1 MSMSRVLLVL
11 AAAGCCLLKD
21 AEAFALSRTTRSR
34 SSSALHSQR
43 PDGFDDAIENELDAM
58 FGNSNGGFEE
68 ERRFAGGRDPMGGR
82 SPMGQRPRDDGI
94 RGPGGE
100 SMDELD
106 AMFGGPSNGPPDAAA
121 FSDPRRRQGR
131 SPFGNQP
138 PPPPANDYDD
148 DLPNLDEMFDSG
160 VEYKT
165 RDDGSVVPAAF
176 SAGNTGL
183 SLKESMHP
191 ELYAQL
197 FPNGEPG
204 EQ

>member
-1 MSMSRVLLVL
+1 
-11 AAAGCCLLKD
+11 
-21 AEAFALSRTTRSR
+21 
-34 SSSALHSQR
+34 
-43 PDGFDDAIENELDAM
+43 
-58 FGNSNGGFEE
+58 
-68 ERRFAGGRDPMGGR
+68 
-82 SPMGQRPRDDGI
+82 MGQRPRDDGI

-106 AMFGGPSNGPPDAAA
+106 AMFGGPSNGPPDAAAFGDPRSDA